1 MELLMVS
8 IVASVA
14 IISISVVTLKVIKM
28 ILSDE
33 INIAGKIEEK

>member
-1 MELLMVS
+1 MVS

-14 IISISVVTLKVIKM
+14 IISISAVTLKAIKM

-33 INIAGKIEEK
+33 INLVKKIKEN